1 MPSGLPGRFSI
12 TTSGGGWPMLKGN
25 ERISINALINI
36 LKSFITILN
45 EKDHYT
51 ERHSERVK
59 EYSAQIAASLG
70 LDDES
75 VECCRYAGLM
85 HDIGK
90 IGISADILNKPGPL
104 KRKEIA
110 IIRRHPLIG
119 EIFLSNG
126 RITTRILRGRVRLDS
141 VLKILARDDCSV
153 SKKIRESAFSHHE
166 RFNGKGYPRKLKG
179 KEIPV
184 TAAILGV
191 SDTFDAMTTHRPYRS
206 RMEFEHAIQKLSS
219 EQKEYRLFDPEVF
232 DAFLRARNGV
242 RTVYLQNSRTSNE
255 RHDVKY

>member
-1 MPSGLPGRFSI
+1 MINKREG
-12 TTSGGGWPMLKGN
+12 
-25 ERISINALINI
+25 ISINVLVNI

-51 ERHSERVK
+51 EQHSERVK
-59 EYSAQIAASLG
+59 EYSAQIAVALG
-70 LDDES
+70 LDDDA

-90 IGISADILNKPGPL
+90 IGISAEILNKPGPL
-104 KRKEIA
+104 KRAEITV
-110 IIRRHPLIG
+110 IRRHPLIG

-126 RITTRILRGRVRLDS
+126 RITRQVLRGRIRLDS
-141 VLKILARDDCSV
+141 VLKILARDDCCV

-179 KEIPV
+179 KEIPA
-184 TAAILGV
+184 TAVILGI

-206 RMEFEHAIQKLSS
+206 RLAFEHAIQKLSS
-219 EQKEYRLFDPEVF
+219 EQKEHRLFDPEVF
-232 DAFLRARNGV
+232 DAFLRARNGISS
-242 RTVYLQNSRTSNE
+242 VYHENSRPASP
-255 RHDVKY
+255 VLP